1 MLLGPENGMI
11 REHRLKSASI
21 LLWLAPAICYGQ
33 VANPFAGNAQAAED
47 GKKLFSLSCAPCHGR
62 DGAGAQGQAEGMR
75 PADLTRGVFKAGKRD
90 EDLFRVISEGVKGTE
105 MPSFVSLGTDQIW
118 RLVVFVRTLSVVTPV
133 LNGDPAAGETLFWG
147 KGNCGSC
154 HAIGS
159 RGAKLGPE
167 LSSGGRLN
175 VEGEKKARVDPNSS
189 IPPRY
194 EIITVITRDNKKISG
209 LERWLDNFS
218 ARLIDES
225 GNEHTYLRD
234 ELISI
239 QREMRSTMPDN
250 YGKVLGEAEVNNL
263 VAYIVKARSEAN
275 SQ

>member
-1 MLLGPENGMI
+1 MI
-11 REHRLKSASI
+11 REHWSKSAWI
-21 LLWLAPAICYGQ
+21 LLCLAPGMCFGQ

-47 GKKLFSLSCAPCHGR
+47 GKKLFSLSCASCHGR

-90 EDLFRVISEGVKGTE
+90 EDLFRVISDGVKGTE

-159 RGAKLGPE
+159 RGAKLGPD
-167 LSSGGRLN
+167 LSRGRRLN
-175 VEGEKKARVDPNSS
+175 VEALKKAIVDPNSN
-189 IPPRY
+189 ITPGY
-194 EIITVITRDNKKISG
+194 EIITVVTRDNKKISG

-218 ARLIDES
+218 ARLVDEA
-225 GNEHTYLRD
+225 GNEHSYLRD
-234 ELISI
+234 EVISI

-250 YGKVLGEAEVNNL
+250 YGKAFSEAEINNL